1 MRQEDVEVEDFG
13 SNGLKV
19 KLSRLRGILSEMGSV
34 LIAYSGGVDSTFL
47 LDMAREVLP
56 KDRLLAVTAMSPT
69 YLEEEVEMARKTA
82 EQLGVPHMVVAT
94 NEVDLEPFA
103 ENPPDRC
110 YYCKLELFTELR
122 KIAEERGLAVL
133 AEGTNV
139 SDLGDYRPGTRALAE
154 MGVRSPLREAGLTKE
169 EIRCLSRERGLPTWD
184 KPALACLASRFP
196 YGMAIT
202 RERLTQVGEAERFL
216 RSLGLGQLRVRH
228 HDTIAR
234 IEVEEKDMAA
244 IMEHGKAI
252 VEKLKALGYNYVAL
266 DLQGYRTGSMNE
278 TLVREKA
285 SSETL

>member
-1 MRQEDVEVEDFG
+1 
-13 SNGLKV
+13 
-19 KLSRLRGILSEMGSV
+19 KLSRLKEILSEMGSV
-34 LIAYSGGVDSTFL
+34 LVAYSGGVDSTFL
-47 LDMAREVLP
+47 MHVAREVLP

-69 YLEEEVEMARKTA
+69 YLEEEVEMARKRA
-82 EQLGVPHMVVAT
+82 EQVGVPHMVVET
-94 NEVDLEPFA
+94 NEVDLELFA
-103 ENPPDRC
+103 KNPPDRC

-133 AEGTNV
+133 VEGTNV
-139 SDLGDYRPGTRALAE
+139 SDLGDYRPGMRALAE
-154 MGVRSPLREAGLTKE
+154 MGVRSPLREANLTKE
-169 EIRCLSRERGLPTWD
+169 EIRWLSRERGLPTWD

-216 RSLGLGQLRVRH
+216 RSLGLSQLRVRH

-244 IMEHGKAI
+244 IMEYRNAI

-278 TLVREKA
+278 TL
-285 SSETL
+285 